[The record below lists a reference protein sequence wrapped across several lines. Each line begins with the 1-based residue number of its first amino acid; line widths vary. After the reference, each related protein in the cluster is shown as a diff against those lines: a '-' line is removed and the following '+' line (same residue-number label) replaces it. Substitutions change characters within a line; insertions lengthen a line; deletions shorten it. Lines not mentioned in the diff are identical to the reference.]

1 MAKSK
6 IILAAYT
13 GTLGGLLLGAVA
25 SANLD
30 SVQVI
35 LDRDARCYDTY
46 TKDAYFGAARSLCTN
61 DLWPFR
67 IAATKTN
74 K

>member
-6 IILAAYT
+6 VLLAAYT
-13 GTLGGLLLGAVA
+13 GALGGLLLGAVA

-35 LDRDARCYDTY
+35 LERESRCYDTY
-46 TKDAYFGAARSLCTN
+46 AKDAYFGAARSLCAS

-67 IAATKTN
+67 LTATKST